1 MTISMSAICP
11 TQGQFG
17 QDVLASEH
25 LYHLLHQ
32 TASAQHI
39 LDMENIGFIKPM
51 GVATLVLAARFIA
64 EKSGHSISL
73 VNLSPELLAYLER
86 VNLFTMASEWLQ
98 LEGNLPKH
106 RWERN
111 PQTANLLELT
121 PITNAGDVARA
132 MERAEAIFSRWL
144 QLPNLGSL
152 LKVISE
158 LCSNIYQ
165 HSGDPHGFVMIQRY
179 RVVSRHEVDVV
190 LAAGDMGQGIR
201 GSLAAKYPELDD
213 EPLNYIQ
220 AAMDGRTSR
229 HTGRGGLGLRTV
241 EETVAKEGGYV
252 WLRSETAAIRSYGPD
267 RRYPFTNLAPMPGT
281 QVAVEFRAPLKD

>member
-1 MTISMSAICP
+1 MSRLIP
-11 TQGQFG
+11 DQFG
-17 QDVLASEH
+17 SDVGDIDN
-25 LYHLLHQ
+25 LYSLLHARMDDQ
-32 TASAQHI
+32 YT
-39 LDMENIGFIKPM
+39 LDMSHVAFLKPM
-51 GVATLVLAARFIA
+51 GSTTILLAARHLA
-64 EKSGHSISL
+64 EQSGHPVHLI
-73 VNLSPELLAYLER
+73 NLKPDLQSYLER
-86 VNLFTMASEWLQ
+86 INLFTVAKDWLQ
-98 LEGNLPKH
+98 PDEELPAEK

-121 PITNAGDVARA
+121 PITNADDVVKV

-190 LAAGDMGQGIR
+190 LAAGDMGRGIR
-201 GSLAAKYPELDD
+201 DSLAAKYPELGD
-213 EPLNYIQ
+213 EPLNYIH

-241 EETVAKEGGYV
+241 EETIAKEGGYV
-252 WLRSETAAIRSYGPD
+252 WLRSETAAIRSFGPN
-267 RRYPFTNLAPMPGT
+267 RRYPFTDLAPMPGT
-281 QVAVEFRAPLKD
+281 QVVVEFRAPLKD

>member
-1 MTISMSAICP
+1 MHMTRFDLVK
-11 TQGQFG
+11 FG
-17 QDVLASEH
+17 FELQTVELFYANVIQLSSKPSSFNLAE
-25 LYHLLHQ
+25 
-32 TASAQHI
+32 A
-39 LDMENIGFIKPM
+39 GFVKPM
-51 GVATLVLAARFIA
+51 GIMALAVATRRIS
-64 EKSGHSISL
+64 EQSGYPVHL
-73 VNLSPELLAYLER
+73 VNVDDELLAYFER
-86 VNLFTMASEWLQ
+86 VNLFEVAGHWLQ
-98 LEGNLPKH
+98 LDGNLPER
-106 RWERN
+106 RWERS

-121 PITNAGDVARA
+121 PIINAGDVARV

-165 HSGDPHGFVMIQRY
+165 HSGDSHGFVLIQRY
-179 RVVSRHEVDVV
+179 QYISRGEVEVV

-201 GSLAAKYPELDD
+201 GSLAAKYPELGN

-241 EETVAKEGGYV
+241 EETIAKEGGYV
-252 WLRSETAAIRSYGPD
+252 WLRSETAAVRSFGPD
-267 RRYPFTNLAPMPGT
+267 RRYIYTDLAPMPGT
-281 QVAVEFRAPLKD
+281 QVVVEFRAPLAG